1 MKAYEFPVRV
11 TAEGTI
17 ELPSL
22 LSELLPRGEVVRVI
36 FLVREP
42 GELYEQKEWAYLTA
56 KEFLA
61 GYADSDAI
69 YDEIKES

>member
-1 MKAYEFPVRV
+1 MKAHEFPIQVS
-11 TAEGTI
+11 AEGTL
-17 ELPSL
+17 ELPPS

-42 GELYEQKEWAYLTA
+42 DDLYEQKEWAHLTA

-69 YDEIKES
+69 YDQSALA